1 MLRHLDELDQEC
13 SNLHEELRG
22 AVTSRD
28 VLQAEVDRIQNECT
42 QLQGRL
48 LEEEVRGNIIS
59 CLQQKCSSSV
69 DRVIMTQL
77 VMVATTD

>member
-22 AVTSRD
+22 AITSRD
-28 VLQAEVDRIQNECT
+28 MLQAEVDRIQNECT

-48 LEEEVRGNIIS
+48 LEKEVRGTSFHACNKNVPLLWIE
-59 CLQQKCSSSV
+59 SS
-69 DRVIMTQL
+69 
-77 VMVATTD
+77 